1 MDNRGWWQERLF
13 ADRSLL
19 QIFLKSRGSYETPF
33 NFILLMVIAILSAT
47 IGFAYLIE
55 GQGVIPRSEV
65 AETVRA
71 WTALGVTLSTTV
83 LGFLIAGFTI
93 FATISN
99 PRLFANMAQIWN
111 KKVKNTTQL
120 EYAIRPFINCFVNYI
135 TYASASVFLAML
147 AAKGGI
153 VARVIVSIIQDQYMS
168 YLFVIFFSVYLTWTV
183 ALLLKLKSFVWNIH
197 QTMMLCIA
205 ASALPDNE
213 PTPASP
219 PNPPPGDG
227 CSA

>member
-1 MDNRGWWQERLF
+1 MDNNGSWQERLF

-33 NFILLMVIAILSAT
+33 NFILLMVISILSVT
-47 IGFAYLIE
+47 IGFAYLID
-55 GQGVIPRSEV
+55 GQGAIPKSEV

-99 PRLFANMAQIWN
+99 PRLFASMA
-111 KKVKNTTQL
+111 KLRSTKVKDTTQL

-135 TYASASVFLAML
+135 AYASVSVVLAMF
-147 AAKGGI
+147 ATKGGV
-153 VARVIVSIIQDQYMS
+153 VARVIATLIHDQEMS
-168 YLFVIFFSVYLTWTV
+168 YFFIVFFSGYLTWTV

-205 ASALPDNE
+205 ASELPGNE